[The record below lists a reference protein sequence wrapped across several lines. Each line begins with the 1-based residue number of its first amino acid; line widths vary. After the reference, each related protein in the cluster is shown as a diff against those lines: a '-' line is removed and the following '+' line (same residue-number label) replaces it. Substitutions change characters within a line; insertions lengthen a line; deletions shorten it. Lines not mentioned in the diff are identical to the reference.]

1 MDRGGTLLH
10 GRQHFRTITFLFYP
24 SHHQGPGIFKDW
36 TASQLADDFK
46 NKQLKQ
52 FQSPTMRQLA
62 EQLKKGTYES
72 RYLLNSYSPIPS
84 NKILEEKLKL
94 YNGYSRYENIT
105 GVYLEKARM

>member
-62 EQLKKGTYES
+62 EQLKKE
-72 RYLLNSYSPIPS
+72 
-84 NKILEEKLKL
+84 
-94 YNGYSRYENIT
+94 
-105 GVYLEKARM
+105 RMNHDICSTATLPYHRTRFWKKS